1 MKRQAQRKSG
11 YFWEVALHVIKN
23 MFYHQCKMIFATSQ
37 KYLVWHIVHKEWLGK
52 AFLILQVPDGNQALF
67 TFDECT
73 RAGHKCKEVS

>member
-1 MKRQAQRKSG
+1 
-11 YFWEVALHVIKN
+11 
-23 MFYHQCKMIFATSQ
+23 MIFAISQ

-73 RAGHKCKEVS
+73 RAGRKCKEVS